1 MNSSHNGKYFMISY
15 AISEARFNDIDDLAK
30 TYDLSRYIR
39 PRCVTQEA
47 IITFKVTMQ
56 LLDDCGDIDS
66 SFNDLLLTFT
76 CIDHTRGWPCREHK
90 ILLFFQNCFHDF
102 YPILK

>member
-1 MNSSHNGKYFMISY
+1 MISY